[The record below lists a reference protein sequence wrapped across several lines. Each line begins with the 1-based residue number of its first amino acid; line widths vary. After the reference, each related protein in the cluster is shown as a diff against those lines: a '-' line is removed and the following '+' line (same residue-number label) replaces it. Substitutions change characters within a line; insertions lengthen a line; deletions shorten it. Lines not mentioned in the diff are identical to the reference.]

1 MNRLALCLHM
11 QLGHKIKILR
21 ELKKLTQNQMAE
33 SMGISQGAYSKMEL
47 GETEVTYSKL
57 EKISEQFD
65 MKPEEIIA
73 FDERIIFNV
82 MNNKIANG
90 LQINN
95 QLLTAD
101 EKNIL
106 KVQLELLKIENKH
119 LKFII
124 ENLLKK

>member
-1 MNRLALCLHM
+1 MGIGN
-11 QLGHKIKILR
+11 KIKVLR
-21 ELKKLTQNQMAE
+21 EIKQLTQIQVAE
-33 SMGISQGAYSKMEL
+33 SIGISQGSYSRLEI
-47 GETEVTYSKL
+47 GETDVTYSKL
-57 EKISEQFD
+57 QKISEQFD

-73 FDERIIFNV
+73 FDERIVFNV

-106 KVQLELLKIENKH
+106 KVQLELLKIENTH